1 MSMFRK
7 SSLERLSS
15 PEEIDQLMHITSAR
29 QWLALAAV
37 FVLLISACVWGYAS
51 AVATT
56 VAGQGAIVRR
66 GGVRNVVT
74 SGAGLLSDLSVHVGD
89 HVHARQVI
97 ARVEQPAALE
107 RVRLARL
114 ALEEGQRE
122 RENAYRINAD
132 QSRLQLAALSLRDQN
147 AHEQIARLKD
157 QVKLGQ
163 EQIAVQEGLQQK
175 GLVTR
180 HQVIES
186 RQQLASLETEIA
198 NREADINQR
207 QSDRFG
213 VEKKPLEQDESWKQ
227 KILELQAALD
237 AAEKESEIES
247 LVVSPYEGDVI
258 EIKAYAGERVDV
270 QTPVLSVQPSVNDLE
285 VVAYIPSLRAKEV
298 RSGMEVQISPSIVKR
313 EEYGFIRGR
322 VLEVGAF
329 PATRAALMRNFEN
342 ENLITAF
349 AGDSPVTELQVEMT
363 PDPAT
368 MSGFRWSS
376 SKGPPI
382 LLSGGMLC
390 NLQIVTLRQHP
401 VQLLLPFLRQQVGAN

>member
-37 FVLLISACVWGYAS
+37 FVLLVSACVWGYAS